1 MNVWVTGANGF
12 IGRHLVRGLADRGN
26 RVHGIGH
33 GAIGEAERHRIGL
46 EHWLNGE
53 IDAANLNA
61 LAERSGL
68 PSTIFHLAGGSSVGL
83 SIAQPFEDFSRTVAS
98 TARLLE
104 WLRGSARDCRL
115 IVASSAAVY
124 GAGHE
129 GAIAVNAETL
139 PMSPYGQHKLMM
151 EQLCRSYAVTFGLR
165 STVARLFSVYGPNL
179 RKQLLWDICSRL
191 QAGERNLVLGG
202 TGAEVRDWTD
212 VRDVARLLA
221 EIDERPQPESF
232 QVINAGSGLGTTVAR
247 LLQYLRNAGA
257 EAYPCNIPAPFGPA
271 TRQACWRTTLCCV
284 LCPSTG
290 RSRLNR
296 VLRIMFRGSR
306 IRSGEPACAAAS
318 RVYAYSRVGFG
329 PAATTIKAICLQR

>member
-12 IGRHLVRGLADRGN
+12 IGRHLVRVLADWGYH
-26 RVHGIGH
+26 VHGIGH
-33 GAIGEAERHRIGL
+33 GAIGDAERHHIGL

-61 LAERSGL
+61 LAERSGM

-104 WLRGSARDCRL
+104 WLRGAARDCRL

-124 GAGHE
+124 GSGHK
-129 GAIAVNAETL
+129 GPITVDAATL

-151 EQLCRSYAVTFGLR
+151 EQLCRSYAITFGLR

-191 QAGERNLVLGG
+191 QVGERNLVLGG

-212 VRDVARLLA
+212 VRDVTRLLA
-221 EIDERPQPESF
+221 EIGARPRPETF
-232 QVINAGSGLGTTVAR
+232 HVINAGSGLGTTVAKVAKVIAESWGAGISSSYSGIVR
-247 LLQYLRNAGA
+247 AGDPPSLLADDAAVRAMRFDWK
-257 EAYPCNIPAPFGPA
+257 IPVEQGLADYVSWFKG
-271 TRQACWRTTLCCV
+271 QA
-284 LCPSTG
+284 
-290 RSRLNR
+290 
-296 VLRIMFRGSR
+296 
-306 IRSGEPACAAAS
+306 
-318 RVYAYSRVGFG
+318 
-329 PAATTIKAICLQR
+329 K